1 MDEGI
6 EKVKAAQA
14 DGKYFSSSEYHE
26 ALFYHL
32 LPHKAKSL
40 KQLGRYEEALECCE
54 KGIDILNLV
63 EWSDSGGD
71 VKDFWNTKME
81 SLQQLGRYEE
91 GEKCSDKADPIP
103 FYKKRNPRQ
112 KTLFW
117 R

>member
-6 EKVKAAQA
+6 EKVNLAQA
-14 DGKYFSSSEYHE
+14 KGDFGSSEFHEVLYH
-26 ALFYHL
+26 YL
-32 LPHKAKSL
+32 LPRKANAL

-63 EWSDSGGD
+63 EWGDSGGE
-71 VKDFWNTKME
+71 VKNFWNAKME
-81 SLQQLGRYEE
+81 SLEQLGRYEE
-91 GEKCSDKADPIP
+91 AEKCSDKAEKEDFRIA
-103 FYKKRNPRQ
+103 KNGPRH